1 MRQCAPCCLVCSR
14 LIVERFDV
22 VTGMNLMPDTDWTI
36 APFLPLNA
44 SKPLVEAV
52 RSGEANWLLRDP
64 RGLATPKRSIIDYL
78 MHWSEYAPERAML
91 CARDGKGGWDEITYG
106 EMRISAA
113 SFAQFLIDQA
123 IGPEQRI
130 VILSGNSIEHAIVA
144 LGAMMAG
151 VAYVPVSPAYALM
164 PGGRGKLK
172 SVFDTVHPSLIFAQ
186 NGRLF
191 ESAIEDNR
199 TKGVPVICAE
209 SLPDGRPYTLLD
221 RILETKATA
230 DVERAYKQTT
240 PDTTAKILFS
250 SGSTGWPK
258 GVINTQQMLCTNMAM
273 CDAMWTDEENSFPY
287 ETVNW
292 MPWNHTMAGNGLFNR
307 SLRQGGTY
315 YIDDGRPLP
324 GEFSKTVAN
333 LREISPHSYSDV
345 PAGYAMLT
353 DAMEQDS
360 GLRDSFFKN
369 LRFVQYAGASLPLE
383 VWRRFQKLSVMARG
397 VRMPFLT
404 GYGCTETGPLITQ
417 LYWPV
422 EGSGFI
428 GIPVAGVELKLLKVD
443 ENRFE
448 ARARGPN
455 VTPGYLAEAQL
466 TEDAFDKD
474 GFYRTGDAVAFVDTQ
489 DMSRGLRFDSRIVE
503 DFKLLSGTFVAVGAV
518 RANVVSALS
527 PYATDI
533 VVTGENRSYIGAL
546 VWLNVAACQRLLPE
560 DERNVSAEALVKMPV
575 IRNAITEKLLSY
587 NKDNP
592 ASSTRI
598 ERAIILTEPP
608 SSEHNEITDKGYIN
622 QRAVLNRRADD
633 VKQLYA
639 EGAAGS
645 VISLSSAVEGTG
657 Q

>member
-1 MRQCAPCCLVCSR
+1 MA
-14 LIVERFDV
+14 E
-22 VTGMNLMPDTDWTI
+22 TDSKSV
-36 APFLPLNA
+36 PFLPLNA
-44 SKPLVEAV
+44 NEPLVEAV
-52 RSGEANWLLRDP
+52 RRYGESDWLLYDP
-64 RGLATPKRSIIDYL
+64 RPLGAPKNSIVDYL
-78 MHWSEYAPERAML
+78 IYWAEHAPERPML
-91 CARDGKGGWDEITYG
+91 CARNKNGSWNHVTYSK
-106 EMRISAA
+106 MHSSAS
-113 SFAQFLIDQA
+113 SFAQFLIDHE
-123 IGPEQRI
+123 IGPGQRV

-151 VAYVPVSPAYALM
+151 VTYAPISPAYALM
-164 PGGRGKLK
+164 PGGKPKLK
-172 SVFDTVHPSLIFAQ
+172 SVFDAVRPSLIFAQ

-191 ESAIEDNR
+191 EGAIEENR
-199 TKGVPVICAE
+199 TEKANIVCAE
-209 SLPDGRPYTLLD
+209 ELPDGRRYQRLD
-221 RILETKATA
+221 QILETKATA
-230 DVERAYKQTT
+230 DVERAHKAVG
-240 PDTTAKILFS
+240 PDTVAKILFS

-258 GVINTQQMLCTNMAM
+258 GVINTQKMLCTNMAM
-273 CDAMWTDEENSFPY
+273 CDAMWSDEENYFPY
-287 ETVNW
+287 ETISW

-324 GEFSKTVAN
+324 GEFSKTIAN

-353 DAMEQDS
+353 DAMEQDQD
-360 GLRDSFFKN
+360 LRDSFFKN
-369 LRFVQYAGASLPLE
+369 LRFVQYAGASLPLD
-383 VWRRFQKLSVMARG
+383 VWRRFQKLSVKSLGM
-397 VRMPFLT
+397 RMPFLT

-428 GIPVAGVELKLLKVD
+428 GIPVPGIELKLLKVD

-455 VTPGYLAEAQL
+455 VTPGYLGETEL
-466 TEDAFDKD
+466 TENAFDED
-474 GFYRTGDAVAFVDTQ
+474 GFYRTGDAVSFVDPRK
-489 DMSRGLRFDSRIVE
+489 MVKGLRFDSRIVE
-503 DFKLLSGTFVAVGAV
+503 DFKLLSGTFVAVGTV

-527 PYATDI
+527 PYVSDI
-533 VVTGENRSYIGAL
+533 VVAGENRPHIGAL
-546 VWLNVAACQRLLPE
+546 IWLNEAACKRLVPE
-560 DERNVSAEALVKMPV
+560 NEQGVSAEELVNIPV
-575 IRNAITEKLLSY
+575 VRKVITEKLLSY
-587 NKDNP
+587 NEDNP

-645 VISLSSAVEGTG
+645 VISLSSAVEGIG